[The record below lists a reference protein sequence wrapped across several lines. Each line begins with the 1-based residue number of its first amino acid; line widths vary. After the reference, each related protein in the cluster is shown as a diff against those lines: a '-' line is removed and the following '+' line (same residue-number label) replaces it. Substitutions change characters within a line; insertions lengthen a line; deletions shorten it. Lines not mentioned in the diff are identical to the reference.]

1 MQPKKSRKRLFLLL
15 ALAVV
20 IVLVLGGMVAARK
33 REKPIPVTT
42 DKAFRKAVTQLVT
55 ATGKIQPEVEVK
67 IAPEVSGE
75 IVEIPVKE
83 GQSVHKGQLLLRIK
97 PDQYQAQV
105 ESQMA
110 ALNGARSAIVRN
122 QAELEKAQ
130 TDFERAKNLFEKG
143 LTSAADWKTAQTQI
157 NVAKAALESSR
168 FDVQRAEGAVRQIND
183 ALSKTTIYAPSAG
196 SVSSLTSRVGERVV
210 GTVQFAESDVVR
222 VASPE

>member
-20 IVLVLGGMVAARK
+20 IVLALGGMIAARK

-42 DKAFRKAVTQLVT
+42 DKAFRKSVTQLVT
-55 ATGKIQPEVEVK
+55 ATGKIQPEIEVK

-83 GQSVHKGQLLLRIK
+83 GQSVRKGQLLLRIK

-122 QAELEKAQ
+122 QAELE
-130 TDFERAKNLFEKG
+130 
-143 LTSAADWKTAQTQI
+143 
-157 NVAKAALESSR
+157 
-168 FDVQRAEGAVRQIND
+168 
-183 ALSKTTIYAPSAG
+183 
-196 SVSSLTSRVGERVV
+196 
-210 GTVQFAESDVVR
+210 
-222 VASPE
+222 